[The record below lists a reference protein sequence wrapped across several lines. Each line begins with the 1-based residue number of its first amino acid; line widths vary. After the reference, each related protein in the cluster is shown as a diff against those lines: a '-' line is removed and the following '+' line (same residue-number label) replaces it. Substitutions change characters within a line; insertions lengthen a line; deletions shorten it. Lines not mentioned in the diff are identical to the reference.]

1 MGTSAERP
9 PLQWVDG
16 SRRRMN
22 VKYCLLFLLYFVQGI
37 PYGLQSG
44 LLPIYFRTVGLS
56 FTKISLAKLLY
67 LPWFLKVF
75 WAPFVDWYFSKKA
88 WLVLTM
94 SGLALT
100 CLACSFLSP
109 EADFFSVA
117 LVLLLMNLFASVQDV
132 AADGIAIQMLAPR
145 EVGFGN
151 SIQVVA
157 YKLGSV
163 LAGGGLLTFLHH
175 LGWGPLFVYLAVIYM
190 VAIGFTYTFHLR
202 SPPLDSQAKEGSV
215 TLQGFVYDLLLVP
228 DTLWTAGLVFI
239 YKLGE
244 QGSLSMFPLFLL
256 DHSFSPQKLGFWNGI
271 VATAFSIAGSSMGG
285 NLISDSRN
293 SESLQTLLLVRF
305 CNLLFQTWVMITYTD
320 HTAAFEVAAV
330 LSMCIQHF
338 IGGLITTLVF
348 SKMMLCTQK
357 APEKIQATHYSLLA
371 AIEVLGKVAFSTIS
385 GSLVDWLGFPNTFG
399 VFIALSLASVLYTV

>member
-1 MGTSAERP
+1 MS
-9 PLQWVDG
+9 LKFWF
-16 SRRRMN
+16 
-22 VKYCLLFLLYFVQGI
+22 LFLLYFVQGI

-56 FTKISLAKLLY
+56 FTKISLTKLLY

-88 WLVLTM
+88 WLIFTM

-100 CLACSFLSP
+100 CLACSFLTP
-109 EADFFSVA
+109 EVDFLGVAVA
-117 LVLLLMNLFASVQDV
+117 LLFMNLFASLQDV
-132 AADGIAIQMLAPR
+132 ATDGIAIQMLGR
-145 EVGFGN
+145 EELGFGN

-175 LGWGPLFVYLAVIYM
+175 LGWGPLFVYLALVY
-190 VAIGFTYTFHLR
+190 VAASWFTSTFPLR
-202 SPPLDSQAKEGSV
+202 PSPRGSQAEDSN
-215 TLQGFVYDLLLVP
+215 LNLLGFFHELLLVP
-228 DTLWTAGLVFI
+228 DTLWTAGLVLI

-271 VATAFSIAGSSMGG
+271 VATAFSIVGSSLGG
-285 NLISDSRN
+285 QLMSNGRN
-293 SESLQTLLLVRF
+293 WDSLQRLLVLRF
-305 CNLLFQTWVMITYTD
+305 CNLLFQTWVMVTYTD
-320 HTAAFEVAAV
+320 HAAAFEVAAV

-357 APEKIQATHYSLLA
+357 APESIQATHYSLLA
-371 AIEVLGKVAFSTIS
+371 AIEVLGKVAFSTVS
-385 GSLVDWLGFPNTFG
+385 GSLVDWLGFPHTFG
-399 VFIALSLASVLYTV
+399 VFLALSFGSVLYTV

>member
-1 MGTSAERP
+1 
-9 PLQWVDG
+9 
-16 SRRRMN
+16 MN
-22 VKYCLLFLLYFVQGI
+22 FKYWFLFLLYFVQGI

-44 LLPIYFRTVGLS
+44 LLPIYFRIVGLS

-75 WAPFVDWYFSKKA
+75 WAPFVDWYFSKKT
-88 WLVLTM
+88 WLIFTM
-94 SGLALT
+94 CGLALT
-100 CLACSFLSP
+100 CLACSFLTP
-109 EADFFSVA
+109 EADFLGVA
-117 LVLLLMNLFASVQDV
+117 FALLLMNLFASVQDV
-132 AADGIAIQMLAPR
+132 AADGIAIQMLGAE

-175 LGWGPLFVYLAVIYM
+175 LGWGPLFIYLALIYAA
-190 VAIGFTYTFHLR
+190 AIGFTCKFPLR
-202 SPPLDSQAKEGSV
+202 SPPQDRLAKDSSLSLPAFLHE
-215 TLQGFVYDLLLVP
+215 LLLVP
-228 DTLWTAGLVFI
+228 DTLWTAGLVLI

-244 QGSLSMFPLFLL
+244 QGSVSMFPLFLL

-271 VATAFSIAGSSMGG
+271 VATAFSIAGSSLGG
-285 NLISDSRN
+285 HLMSDGRKSD
-293 SESLQTLLLVRF
+293 SLQTLLVLRF
-305 CNLLFQTWVMITYTD
+305 CNLLFQTWVMVAYTD
-320 HTAAFEVAAV
+320 HAAAFEVAAV
-330 LSMCIQHF
+330 LSLCIQHF

-371 AIEVLGKVAFSTIS
+371 AIEVLGKVAFSTVA
-385 GSLVDWLGFPNTFG
+385 GSLVDWLGFPHTFG
-399 VFIALSLASVLYTV
+399 VFLALSFASVLYTV